1 MSLDQPDAVS
11 PPTPQP
17 PAPQPLPPPPP
28 QFGLSPTLG
37 LPPIPQ
43 RLPRAGELTATWFT
57 IVLTAWLG
65 IALGFAAVWN
75 SSVKVGLSAWW
86 LGPRSAP
93 RLILISLI
101 PFVMPLAVVG
111 AAAAKLK
118 YVPILGIVASAATA
132 AVAAG
137 DIGRVPGIAA
147 IEFALAG
154 AGLLTSIAAFS
165 GMYRADRTDHAID

>member
-1 MSLDQPDAVS
+1 MSLDQPDAAS

-17 PAPQPLPPPPP
+17 PVLEPLPPPPP
-28 QFGLSPTLG
+28 QFGVPTPG
-37 LPPIPQ
+37 VPPVPQ
-43 RLPRAGELTATWFT
+43 RQPRAGELTATWFT
-57 IVLTAWLG
+57 IVLAAWVG
-65 IALGFAAVWN
+65 IALGLAAVWN

-118 YVPILGIVASAATA
+118 YVPILGVVASAATA

-137 DIGRVPGIAA
+137 DLGRVPGIAA

-165 GMYRADRTDHAID
+165 GMYRADRTDHTAG

>member
-1 MSLDQPDAVS
+1 M
-11 PPTPQP
+11 
-17 PAPQPLPPPPP
+17 
-28 QFGLSPTLG
+28 
-37 LPPIPQ
+37 
-43 RLPRAGELTATWFT
+43 WFT
-57 IVLTAWLG
+57 VMLAAWVG
-65 IALGFAAVWN
+65 ITVGFAAVWN
-75 SSVKVGLSAWW
+75 SSVKVGLGAWW
-86 LGPRSAP
+86 LGPRSEP

-154 AGLLTSIAAFS
+154 AGLLTSIAALS
-165 GMYRADRTDHAID
+165 GMYRAERTKHTDHTAA